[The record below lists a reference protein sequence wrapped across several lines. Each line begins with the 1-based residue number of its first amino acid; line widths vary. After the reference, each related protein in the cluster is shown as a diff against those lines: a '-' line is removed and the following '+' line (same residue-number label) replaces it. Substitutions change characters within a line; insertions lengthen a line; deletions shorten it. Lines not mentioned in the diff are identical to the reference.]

1 MRHPEAKIIIKEDGE
16 AMRCDLCG
24 MFTLDMDRHKRT
36 KTCQLNQERRKKER
50 LQDRQA
56 EAERQKFFVYGHEL
70 ERVREFEYL
79 GRILR
84 EDDDDSKTIVNQIK
98 KARRKWN
105 AIGKILKREGANAKM
120 MARFYMT
127 VVQAVLL
134 YGVDSWTVTKAN
146 MKRLEAFHHRAVRYM
161 TGKHIRKR
169 VDGSWEYPNH
179 EELERKCGLF

>member
-1 MRHPEAKIIIKEDGE
+1 MNHIR
-16 AMRCDLCG
+16 
-24 MFTLDMDRHKRT
+24 
-36 KTCQLNQERRKKER
+36 
-50 LQDRQA
+50 
-56 EAERQKFFVYGHEL
+56 
-70 ERVREFEYL
+70 
-79 GRILR
+79 
-84 EDDDDSKTIVNQIK
+84 

-161 TGKHIRKR
+161 TGNHIRKR

-179 EELERKCGLF
+179 EELERECGLFQMDTYIRGRRGTLRKYLENEGKELLEEAMDSVPPSKTPNKVLW